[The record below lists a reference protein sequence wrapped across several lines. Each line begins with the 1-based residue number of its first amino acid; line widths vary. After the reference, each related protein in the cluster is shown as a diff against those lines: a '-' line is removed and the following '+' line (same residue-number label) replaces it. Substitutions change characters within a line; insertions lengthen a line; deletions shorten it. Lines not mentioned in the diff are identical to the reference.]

1 MGTRHKQKKGTAQKL
16 LLSAA
21 ALTTAASLA
30 GLGTY
35 ASWTSSATVNQG
47 AVASGSVTIALGATG
62 ASTNRLNIGA
72 IGLVPGDTLQR
83 SVDLVNTSNSALA
96 GVTVTSTATTS
107 SNLDTDTTNGLKM
120 NIDKCSVAWT
130 ETSNAGAAPFTYICG
145 GATTV
150 VLASVPVI
158 QAAAA
163 LSNVTLVAG
172 GGTDHLRVT
181 LTFPAAASALT
192 LQNQSSILS
201 YQFTATQRAGAS
213 Q

>member
-1 MGTRHKQKKGTAQKL
+1 MSNSHKQKKGTAQKL

-35 ASWTSSATVNQG
+35 ASWTSSATVTQG

-62 ASTNRLNIGA
+62 ASTNRLTIGA
-72 IGLVPGDTLQR
+72 TGLVPGDTLQR
-83 SVDLVNTSNSALA
+83 SVDLVNTSNSALS
-96 GVTVTSTATTS
+96 GITVSSTASPS
-107 SNLDTDTTNGLKM
+107 SNLDTDTTNGLQM

-130 ETSNAGAAPFTYICG
+130 ETSNAGAAPFTYVCSG
-145 GATTV
+145 TTSA
-150 VLASVPVI
+150 VLASAPVI

-163 LSNVTLVAG
+163 LSNVTLAAG

-181 LTFPAAASALT
+181 LAFPAAASAAT

>member
-1 MGTRHKQKKGTAQKL
+1 VSIGRKQKKGMTQKV

-35 ASWTSSATVNQG
+35 ASWTSSASVTQG

-72 IGLVPGDTLQR
+72 TGLVPGDTIQR
-83 SVDLVNTSNSALA
+83 SVDLVNTSNSALS
-96 GVTVTSTATTS
+96 GVTVTSTASPS
-107 SNLDTDTTNGLKM
+107 SNLDTDTTNGLKV
-120 NIDKCSVAWT
+120 NVDKCSVAWT
-130 ETSNAGAAPFTYICG
+130 ETSNAGAAPFTYVCG
-145 GATTV
+145 GATSV

-158 QAAAA
+158 QTATA
-163 LSNVTLVAG
+163 LGNVTLAAG

-181 LTFPAAASALT
+181 LTFPAAASAAT
-192 LQNQSSILS
+192 LQNQSSVLS
-201 YQFTATQRAGAS
+201 YQFIATQRAGAS